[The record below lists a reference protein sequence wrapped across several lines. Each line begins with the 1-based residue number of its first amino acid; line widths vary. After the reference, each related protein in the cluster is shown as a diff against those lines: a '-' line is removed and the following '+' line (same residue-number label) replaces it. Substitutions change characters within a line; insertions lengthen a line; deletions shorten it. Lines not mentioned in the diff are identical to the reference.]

1 MPKQS
6 ESPSGNWRY
15 TDSRRGLFLFG
26 WLRRIAVKD
35 YMSKAETL
43 RNIRIL
49 LVIHFGGEHIIWPRI
64 NFEVA
69 VECLVDYQRFA
80 GFRVRGDGKHLIKL
94 IFEMQVFFSDKNFS

>member
-1 MPKQS
+1 MLNS
-6 ESPSGNWRY
+6 ATYELL
-15 TDSRRGLFLFG
+15 LFS

-43 RNIRIL
+43 RNIWIL

-94 IFEMQVFFSDKNFS
+94 IFEMQVFFSDKIFS

>member
-6 ESPSGNWRY
+6 ESPSGNWFRY
-15 TDSRRGLFLFG
+15 RLSEGLFLFG
-26 WLRRIAVKD
+26 WLWRIAVKD

-49 LVIHFGGEHIIWPRI
+49 LVIHFGGEQIIWPRI